1 MSGNSWKN
9 MTKKTMTVKLT
20 QPLREQIRNEFVQG
34 VETGDGHRKTF
45 TLEELIKKHK
55 VAQTT
60 LYRAAKDEDWK
71 GQRDR
76 FQEEYLAK
84 LDHIRAKEFVAKSKN
99 IDSQSVKVAEHVLGA
114 ISKQVEKNYRNVME
128 DQKGLSPSQILTLSN
143 AAMVAQKMA
152 KLALGESTANI
163 NVNADIKENTSFR
176 RAMELLDELEDAKRA
191 EGGSVTH

>member
-1 MSGNSWKN
+1 
-9 MTKKTMTVKLT
+9 MTKKTMTIKLT

-34 VETGDGHRKTF
+34 VELGDGQRKTF

-114 ISKQVEKNYRNVME
+114 ISKQVEKNYRDVME
-128 DQKGLSPSQILTLSN
+128 NQKGLSPSQILTLSN

>member
-1 MSGNSWKN
+1 

-34 VETGDGHRKTF
+34 VELGDGNRKTYS
-45 TLEELIKKHK
+45 LEELIKKHK

-84 LDHIRAKEFVAKSKN
+84 LDHIRAKEFVNKSKH

-114 ISKQVEKNYRNVME
+114 ISKHVEKNYRDVME

-191 EGGSVTH
+191 EGGGITH